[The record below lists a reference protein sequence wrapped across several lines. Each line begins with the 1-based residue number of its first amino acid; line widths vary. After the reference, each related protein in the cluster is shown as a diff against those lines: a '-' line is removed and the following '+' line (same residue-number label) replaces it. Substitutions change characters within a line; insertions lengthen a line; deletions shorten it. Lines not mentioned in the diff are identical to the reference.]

1 MKGKE
6 RYVCKK
12 ISKDCLFPEILCELK
27 DTESKFFVV
36 LESKDDAV
44 KIADLLNHQD
54 KRIKKLEQENLF
66 FKEQNKSLIDEEE
79 YIFKKMQEVGF
90 DNIEDLCKTQKQ
102 VHTETITVDSGLTV
116 NNSLTISSE
125 MEGNKVYIWGYEL
138 CKGSEWNDFLEVANK
153 LGEENQQLKEQISK
167 MEETHKRI
175 MSGEY
180 IPSNIAE
187 KFLELNTQS
196 QKQLAISNL
205 EDVYQVV
212 KDYNSEANKYEPY
225 IDTLDIEQYIDDKI
239 KELKE
244 LKMVTDEWIDATE
257 EKCLDDLN
265 ELTEDLSWQYQ
276 LDDLDKL
283 KNKAQNIQ
291 SICERLKH
299 LKGEK

>member
-244 LKMVTDEWIDATE
+244 LKMVTDE
-257 EKCLDDLN
+257 
-265 ELTEDLSWQYQ
+265 
-276 LDDLDKL
+276 
-283 KNKAQNIQ
+283 
-291 SICERLKH
+291 
-299 LKGEK
+299 